1 MTSQDVRQN
10 MRQRLHVLDASINT
24 LRENGMSEIRKLTP
38 IKGIQFSRA
47 LPDPYL
53 IDPVSH
59 WSLVFESE
67 IFFLLFDLRSDTF
80 TCCIIINAILS
91 PL

>member
-1 MTSQDVRQN
+1 MYGAYRHLKILQLYQISV
-10 MRQRLHVLDASINT
+10 VLPKLKFVQVSIG
-24 LRENGMSEIRKLTP
+24 R
-38 IKGIQFSRA
+38 KGIQFSRA

-67 IFFLLFDLRSDTF
+67 IFFLLFDLRSDICS
-80 TCCIIINAILS
+80 CCIIINAILS